1 MKDIIKKYKKHNLI
15 SNLWIITA
23 SLVIAIWVNFFVL
36 DGQVWDYVK
45 TSVLEAWE
53 RSDISNIYLR
63 NNENTIKVYTNKNML
78 WVNELSFSIVFNPE
92 NVSISKIYSTTL
104 PSKITNIANES
115 GLSTLL
121 IQLDN
126 ETDISSGQEILS
138 VEVEKWEIKTE
149 NLNII
154 NANFRDSSWEKYLLS
169 TSGIIF

>member
-45 TSVLEAWE
+45 TSVLEAGE
-53 RSDISNIYLR
+53 KSNIANIYLQ
-63 NNENTIKVYTNKNML
+63 NTEDNIKVFSSKNMV
-78 WVNELSFSIVFNPE
+78 WVDELSLSIVYNPE
-92 NVSISKIYSTTL
+92 NLTIGKIYSTTL
-104 PSKITNIANES
+104 PSKITNIANEA
-115 GLSTLL
+115 GLNTLL

-126 ETDISSGQEILS
+126 QIDISS
-138 VEVEKWEIKTE
+138 WEELLIIETKKTEEKTE
-149 NLNII
+149 NINII
-154 NANFRDSSWEKYLLS
+154 NANFKDASGEKYLLS